1 MTYYAPTEGH
11 EAAIDHVFT
20 NDAAHTRT
28 LVYLTSPYALFTSD
42 HMPVIYEFD
51 F

>member
-11 EAAIDHVFT
+11 EEAIDHVFH
-20 NDAAHTRT
+20 NDAAPTST